1 MVHREYNQD
10 SKCSREAFA
19 AFVAPYLREKHGLE
33 SIEPAENSGNKM
45 FELMDMQSGIDYFV
59 VNCKG
64 SGKVQTIA
72 SRVRWFE
79 TWEMARYYNEITIR
93 LSRPSG
99 NETEWPKILKAITVG
114 DGYPTYYCNAYF
126 WGVKGSMDLVLARVC
141 TARTKQLYELC
152 AIDLAREHPL
162 MVTKEKYNKDGTTFF
177 GVNMDM
183 YAQAKEGTL
192 YEPNEITKRLNLLYE
207 KYPHDKN
214 MKLII

>member
-1 MVHREYNQD
+1 MTHKDFRWD

-19 AFVAPYLREKHGLE
+19 AFVAPYLKKEHGLE
-33 SIEPAENSGNKM
+33 SIEAAENSGKPL

-72 SRVRWFE
+72 SRVRWFD
-79 TWEMARYYNEITIR
+79 TWELARYYNEITIR

-99 NETEWPKILKAITVG
+99 NETEWPKISKAVAIG

-126 WGVKGSMDLVLARVC
+126 WGKKGSMDLVLARVC
-141 TARTKQLYELC
+141 TARTKQLYELS
-152 AIDLAREHPL
+152 AIDLARPEPL
-162 MVTKEKYNKDGTTFF
+162 MVTKEKENSDGTTFF

-183 YAQAKEGTL
+183 YALAKEGIL
-192 YEPNEITKRLNLLYE
+192 YEDNQVQKNLANW
-207 KYPHDKN
+207 KSTSTC
-214 MKLII
+214 